1 MSATAT
7 VQNPFAQ
14 FMAACHASLESSLS
28 GRAGAGI
35 SGATGIARALVL
47 ARLLRS
53 ANQKTE
59 SFRPAQWVCI
69 CPNDETLQ
77 DLHKDLIELISA
89 FFEQKDAPRVLAFPD
104 WDANPYTTASPSIR
118 VRHARLAALAAL
130 LTPGPPLVLL
140 TTPESFIRGTIP
152 LQEFKSRAIHL
163 KVGQEASDRDELLA
177 SLFACGYLQSD
188 PVEDPGTFAFRGEI
202 LDIFPPGRL
211 RPFRVEFFDN
221 EVERIREFDP
231 QTQRTEGGKS
241 ESLRGLSE
249 IILYPARE
257 VIIDENTVPALR
269 ENLKAHA
276 DDLEIPRSVRDP
288 IMAGISP
295 ALNPDH
301 ADAWV
306 PFCWNKT
313 ESLFNHLQGNTHFTV
328 VEPEACIE
336 SLQATRASYESA
348 CSRAPLQGLILPPL
362 EKLYAFEPDQMALL
376 SKRANLSL
384 RGAST
389 GQRSDSSFDLAGE
402 TPLVVAN
409 RLKAE
414 GSSSSKNLVRHLLEL
429 GHKVYLFSRAGT
441 SIDRLEKYLR
451 DGEAPFRHVS
461 NPFDGLLEGADSGS
475 GVAEIFKG
483 KITSG
488 FVWSAAKVAILR
500 DSDATG
506 ASEVSRKTRAA
517 RGRKK
522 TPEEGGLSGA
532 KNWSE
537 IQALADLSTNDAVVH
552 ADHGVG
558 RYRGLTRLA
567 LNGAPSDFLQIEYE
581 AGDKLYV
588 PVWRLNVIQKYA
600 GTGESAPLDRLGSQ
614 NFLRQKDRARESAQ
628 ALAVDLVRLYAER
641 TLRPGIAFAPP
652 DDSFERFELEFPFD
666 ETPDQ
671 MKAIEAVLDDLQS
684 GRPMDRLVCG
694 DVGYGKTEVA
704 IRAAFHAVANGKQV
718 GVLVPT
724 TLLATQHEST
734 FKSRLSASAIHVESI
749 TRFKSRTDQ
758 KRVLEETAAGKIDVL
773 IGTHRVLSKDVRFK
787 DLGLVII
794 DEEQRFGVEHKELL
808 KTLRVNTHVL
818 TLSATPIPRTLH
830 LALSG
835 LRDISLINTPP
846 VDRLPIK
853 TWVSRRNDEMIATA
867 IRNELA
873 RGGQVFFLH
882 NRVQTIKETT
892 AQLART
898 IPEARF
904 GMAHGQMS
912 ERDLES
918 AMQSFLKKEKDVLVC
933 TAIIESGLD
942 IPSANTILVD
952 RADHFGLAQLYQ
964 IRGRV
969 GRGQVRAYA
978 YLMTPEEAP
987 ITDDARKRLDV
998 IQRFIELG
1006 SGFSIASHDLEMRG
1020 GGDILGPE
1028 QSGHIAAVGYE
1039 LYMELLDDEIRK
1051 LRTEGTSLSSEVSS
1065 ARDPE
1070 IKAPYPA
1077 FLPEGYVPEVHQRLA
1092 LYRRLSS
1099 ARTEGELRDLESEME
1114 DRFGPIGAEAKN
1126 LLWLIRVKLLLKAHA
1141 VDILT
1146 VGEGRVVLT
1155 AGPGSH
1161 FDTDRVV
1168 ALISSGSGEYQLTP
1182 DSRLIARANT
1192 TTIHELHFDLE
1203 RLLEKVARRN

>member
-1 MSATAT
+1 
-7 VQNPFAQ
+7 
-14 FMAACHASLESSLS
+14 
-28 GRAGAGI
+28 
-35 SGATGIARALVL
+35 
-47 ARLLRS
+47 
-53 ANQKTE
+53 
-59 SFRPAQWVCI
+59 
-69 CPNDETLQ
+69 
-77 DLHKDLIELISA
+77 
-89 FFEQKDAPRVLAFPD
+89 
-104 WDANPYTTASPSIR
+104 
-118 VRHARLAALAAL
+118 
-130 LTPGPPLVLL
+130 
-140 TTPESFIRGTIP
+140 
-152 LQEFKSRAIHL
+152 
-163 KVGQEASDRDELLA
+163 
-177 SLFACGYLQSD
+177 
-188 PVEDPGTFAFRGEI
+188 
-202 LDIFPPGRL
+202 
-211 RPFRVEFFDN
+211 
-221 EVERIREFDP
+221 
-231 QTQRTEGGKS
+231 
-241 ESLRGLSE
+241 
-249 IILYPARE
+249 
-257 VIIDENTVPALR
+257 
-269 ENLKAHA
+269 
-276 DDLEIPRSVRDP
+276 
-288 IMAGISP
+288 
-295 ALNPDH
+295 
-301 ADAWV
+301 
-306 PFCWNKT
+306 
-313 ESLFNHLQGNTHFTV
+313 
-328 VEPEACIE
+328 
-336 SLQATRASYESA
+336 
-348 CSRAPLQGLILPPL
+348 
-362 EKLYAFEPDQMALL
+362 
-376 SKRANLSL
+376 
-384 RGAST
+384 
-389 GQRSDSSFDLAGE
+389 
-402 TPLVVAN
+402 
-409 RLKAE
+409 
-414 GSSSSKNLVRHLLEL
+414 
-429 GHKVYLFSRAGT
+429 
-441 SIDRLEKYLR
+441 
-451 DGEAPFRHVS
+451 
-461 NPFDGLLEGADSGS
+461 
-475 GVAEIFKG
+475 
-483 KITSG
+483 
-488 FVWSAAKVAILR
+488 
-500 DSDATG
+500 
-506 ASEVSRKTRAA
+506 
-517 RGRKK
+517 
-522 TPEEGGLSGA
+522 
-532 KNWSE
+532 
-537 IQALADLSTNDAVVH
+537 
-552 ADHGVG
+552 
-558 RYRGLTRLA
+558 
-567 LNGAPSDFLQIEYE
+567 
-581 AGDKLYV
+581 
-588 PVWRLNVIQKYA
+588 
-600 GTGESAPLDRLGSQ
+600 
-614 NFLRQKDRARESAQ
+614 
-628 ALAVDLVRLYAER
+628 
-641 TLRPGIAFAPP
+641 
-652 DDSFERFELEFPFD
+652 
-666 ETPDQ
+666 

-718 GVLVPT
+718 AVLVPT

-749 TRFKSRTDQ
+749 TRFKSRADQ

-898 IPEARF
+898 VPEARL

-918 AMQSFLKKEKDVLVC
+918 AMQAFLKKEKDVLVC

-952 RADHFGLAQLYQ
+952 RADHFGLSQLYQ

-987 ITDDARKRLDV
+987 ITEDARKRLDV

-1039 LYMELLDDEIRK
+1039 LYMELLDEEIRK
-1051 LRTEGTSLSSEVSS
+1051 LRNEGTPLSSDVSS

-1114 DRFGPIGAEAKN
+1114 DRFGPIGVETKN
-1126 LLWLIRVKLLLKAHA
+1126 LLWLIRLKLLLKAHS

-1155 AGPGSH
+1155 AGPGSR
-1161 FDTDRVV
+1161 FDTDRII

-1192 TTIHELHFDLE
+1192 KTIHELHFDLE